1 MIGQKIAHFILSKR
15 YFLLGVVI
23 AITGL
28 SIYLAKDV
36 RLKYQMPSLLPN
48 NHKDHLVLKD
58 YLNTFGEA
66 GFQVLVGV
74 KDKEFYSIEKF
85 NKWYQLGRE
94 FNDMG
99 IIDSVF
105 SEANFYLI
113 EKNDSLKKFEINRYP
128 KKPINSIEELEAIKS
143 KVRDYPFFK
152 NIIYNDSTNF
162 HALVLNI
169 NMDKFNS
176 EEREGFV
183 TNIKAVTNK
192 YSDVFDSEFYYTG
205 LPFIRAENMESLR
218 AEVRFFMVISLL
230 ATVLVL
236 FFFFRSFKVILVAS
250 VIVSIGVCW
259 TLGLLGLFDYE
270 VSALIGMLP
279 SIIIV
284 IGIPNC
290 VYLINKYQQ
299 VYIETQDK
307 ELALKTVIQKIGHI
321 TLITNFTTAFGLG
334 TFVFTNTQL
343 LVEFGVVAFISIL
356 LLFFQ
361 TVVMVP
367 TLFSFMPAPKE
378 KHTKHLEKGWLSY
391 FLKTLSN
398 IVTNHRKWVYTLSI
412 LLVVFSIVGIYMLRT
427 TGRLIDDLPKNN
439 KARTDLAY
447 IQEQL
452 TGVMPLEVYLEVN
465 KKGKYQQTSTVN
477 KIDSIERFL
486 KTLDPITK
494 TVSYVDALKFVNQ
507 AFYNGNPEKY
517 SIPKGRDKGF
527 IKKYVNN
534 SGTLKNSSFI
544 DTGGTKARISAQ
556 MIDIDV
562 MELDELVS
570 TVEPKVDQILNPDK
584 EQIQNIVSNL
594 HFSKEQYDN
603 DISYLDTLFDEFR
616 YIENA
621 LIAQVKTE
629 DKELAKMWY
638 DEGVDKEA
646 VLNRGESKL
655 QAAIDKTY
663 IKNNITGFSVP
674 FAKGTKYLI
683 KNLLISLVIAIV
695 GIALLMFF
703 LFKSYWMVF
712 VSVLANLLPLLFTAG
727 FMGYVGFA
735 LKPSTIL
742 VFSISLG
749 IAVDD
754 AIHFLAKFKQEL
766 KLRNGEF
773 KPSVYAALK
782 ETGISMLYT
791 SIILFFGFSVFLL
804 SDYGVNQAIGLLISL
819 TLLLAMLSN
828 LVLLPSLL
836 LTFQE
841 RIER

>member
-15 YFLLGVVI
+15 YYLLGVVL

-36 RLKYQMPSLLPN
+36 RLKYDMPSLLPN
-48 NHKDHLVLKD
+48 NHKDHLVLQD
-58 YLNTFGEA
+58 YLETFGEA

-74 KDKEFYSIEKF
+74 KDKDFYSVEKF
-85 NKWYQLGRE
+85 NKWYQLGRD
-94 FNDMG
+94 FNDMSLV
-99 IIDSVF
+99 DSVF
-105 SEANFYLI
+105 SEANLYLI

-128 KKPINSIEELEAIKS
+128 SGPVQSVEELEAVKS

-169 NMDKFNS
+169 NADKFNS
-176 EEREGFV
+176 KARGEFV
-183 TNIKAVTNK
+183 ANIKAITNK
-192 YSDVFDSEFYYTG
+192 YKDAFDSEFYYTG

-218 AEVRFFMVISLL
+218 DEVRFFVVISLL

-236 FFFFRSFKVILVAS
+236 FFFFRSFKVILVAGI
-250 VIVSIGVCW
+250 IVSIGVCW
-259 TLGLLGLFDYE
+259 TVGLLGLFDYE
-270 VSALIGMLP
+270 VSALIGLLP

-299 VYIETQDK
+299 LYIETGDK
-307 ELALKTVIQKIGHI
+307 ETALKTVIQKIGHI
-321 TLITNFTTAFGLG
+321 TLITNVTTAFGLG

-343 LVEFGVVAFISIL
+343 LVEFGIVAFISIL
-356 LLFFQ
+356 LLFIQ
-361 TVVMVP
+361 AVVMVP
-367 TLFSFMPAPKE
+367 ILFSFMPAPKE
-378 KHTKHLEKGWLSY
+378 KHTKHLEKSWLSF

-398 IVTNHRKWVYTLSI
+398 IVTNHRKLVYIFSI
-412 LLVVFSIVGIYMLRT
+412 LVVFLSVVGIYMLRT

-447 IQEQL
+447 VQEQL

-477 KIDSIERFL
+477 KVDSIERFL
-486 KTLDPITK
+486 KTLKPITK

-507 AFYNGNPEKY
+507 AFYNGSPDKY

-534 SGTLKNSSFI
+534 SGRLKNSSFI
-544 DTGGTKARISAQ
+544 DTSGTKARISAQ
-556 MIDIDV
+556 MMDIDV
-562 MELDELVS
+562 LELDELVS
-570 TVEPKVDQILNPDK
+570 TVEPKVDEILNPDK
-584 EQIQNIVSNL
+584 ASIQGILNQLLFEESAK
-594 HFSKEQYDN
+594 SK
-603 DISYLDTLFDEFR
+603 DIACLDSLFNEYG

-621 LIAQVKTE
+621 LIAQVKEE
-629 DKELAKMWY
+629 DEELAKQWY
-638 DEGVDKEA
+638 NEGVDRESVLKRGRGKLIGA
-646 VLNRGESKL
+646 VEE
-655 QAAIDKTY
+655 TY

-683 KNLLISLVIAIV
+683 KNLLISLVIAIL
-695 GIALLMFF
+695 GIAFLMFF

-712 VSVLANLLPLLFTAG
+712 VSVLTNLLPLLFTAG

-773 KPSVYAALK
+773 KESVYAALK